1 MNPERRQSALVLDH
15 DRWKAPRLLR
25 TALAGLL
32 ALWLVRPPTAALL
45 LVRAAQAA
53 PGPLAKEAKAAAP
66 KSALTLYHLPESADH
81 RGTGR
86 QPGARHKGD
95 HHHGRRDRM
104 MHGENDGVHVRYSVL
119 ESEFGV
125 RALSQGRSTTGCA
138 DCSPLR

>member
-1 MNPERRQSALVLDH
+1 MESAPAAANGP
-15 DRWKAPRLLR
+15 RGAPGGLARAAPNGR
-25 TALAGLL
+25 TVA
-32 ALWLVRPPTAALL
+32 
-45 LVRAAQAA
+45 RARAQAA

-125 RALSQGRSTTGCA
+125 RALSQGRSTTGFA